1 MLNPSLASTVW
12 QYYMYCSHRVLSFV
26 LFRAV
31 VDTSECGELSQC
43 TVLSS
48 YRETQ
53 EYATLGNAEMLNYSV
68 NIYDEG
74 NTLCIVTSG
83 GELPQ
88 SMKSTSSKPPYESLH
103 ANRCSA
109 CTELSLILQ
118 LRLLNAT
125 SHTAY

>member
-1 MLNPSLASTVW
+1 MLSVAS
-12 QYYMYCSHRVLSFV
+12 V

-31 VDTSECGELSQC
+31 VDISECGELSQC

-83 GELPQ
+83 GEV
-88 SMKSTSSKPPYESLH
+88 S
-103 ANRCSA
+103 
-109 CTELSLILQ
+109 
-118 LRLLNAT
+118 
-125 SHTAY
+125 

>member
-1 MLNPSLASTVW
+1 M
-12 QYYMYCSHRVLSFV
+12 
-26 LFRAV
+26 
-31 VDTSECGELSQC
+31 DTSECGDLSLC

-83 GELPQ
+83 GEVFESILLPFL
-88 SMKSTSSKPPYESLH
+88 S
-103 ANRCSA
+103 CD
-109 CTELSLILQ
+109 SLI
-118 LRLLNAT
+118 
-125 SHTAY
+125 

>member
-1 MLNPSLASTVW
+1 MLPVTV
-12 QYYMYCSHRVLSFV
+12 C

-31 VDTSECGELSQC
+31 VDTSESGELSQC

-48 YRETQ
+48 YKESQ

-83 GELPQ
+83 GEILPKHIIHQ
-88 SMKSTSSKPPYESLH
+88 SISFQRKPSYDSVSEHKKMLSIKSVMAGSLVKAKSTVYSP
-103 ANRCSA
+103 
-109 CTELSLILQ
+109 I
-118 LRLLNAT
+118 
-125 SHTAY
+125 

>member
-1 MLNPSLASTVW
+1 MEVPIRDISYLSSSLSTLV
-12 QYYMYCSHRVLSFV
+12 STLLFFV

-31 VDTSECGELSQC
+31 LDTSECGELSQC
-43 TVLSS
+43 TVLCS

-83 GELPQ
+83 GKASQHMKIIFSDALKRGFLMIQ
-88 SMKSTSSKPPYESLH
+88 SVNKRK
-103 ANRCSA
+103 CSV
-109 CTELSLILQ
+109 
-118 LRLLNAT
+118 
-125 SHTAY
+125 

>member
-1 MLNPSLASTVW
+1 MEVSHTNTAPSFKGGFCLLIIP
-12 QYYMYCSHRVLSFV
+12 QRLFPNICLSHCLLLFV

-48 YRETQ
+48 YREKQ

-83 GELPQ
+83 GKIFQTRSP
-88 SMKSTSSKPPYESLH
+88 S
-103 ANRCSA
+103 R
-109 CTELSLILQ
+109 LSGW
-118 LRLLNAT
+118 AEV
-125 SHTAY
+125 HTQEPGFRPA

>member
-1 MLNPSLASTVW
+1 MEVSHTNTAPSFKGGFYLLIFLPLPNI
-12 QYYMYCSHRVLSFV
+12 CLSHCLLLFV

-48 YRETQ
+48 YREKQ

-74 NTLCIVTSG
+74 STLCIVTSG
-83 GELPQ
+83 GKIFQTRSPSREW
-88 SMKSTSSKPPYESLH
+88 MG
-103 ANRCSA
+103 
-109 CTELSLILQ
+109 
-118 LRLLNAT
+118 
-125 SHTAY
+125 